1 MCLIPPVHNQSKG
14 QAGGKGGEAGRGQ
27 RWEGLGGGGGW
38 WGKELTC
45 TTKTYA
51 AYSLMSPEVKRA
63 SCTSSPS
70 PESAPFMSA
79 SSRSR
84 LGARTVT

>member
-1 MCLIPPVHNQSKG
+1 M
-14 QAGGKGGEAGRGQ
+14 
-27 RWEGLGGGGGW
+27 GGGAGE
-38 WGKELTC
+38 WGKELAC

>member
-1 MCLIPPVHNQSKG
+1 M
-14 QAGGKGGEAGRGQ
+14 
-27 RWEGLGGGGGW
+27 
-38 WGKELTC
+38 GKELTC

-51 AYSLMSPEVKRA
+51 AYSLMAPEVKRA

-70 PESAPFMSA
+70 PESAPFRSA

-84 LGARTVT
+84 FGARTVTWFGFGFGFGVGVDFGFGLFSSAWAWGQGWY